1 MAFDLV
7 IDNARLRSQ
16 KEGLASIA
24 LEGATIAAIGRA
36 GEFEAP
42 RIIDAQGGLVTE
54 SFVNGHLHLDKVYT
68 LERAGQAALGEY
80 HQDNMCGAMT
90 AIERAADFKAAYD
103 ESWILPNVRKVC
115 DLALRH
121 GNTVIRAFAD
131 VDSKARLEGVKALLK
146 AREEYRGRVELQVVA
161 FPQDGVLREPEAEQ
175 LVEQAIEMGA
185 DVVGGIPW
193 IEFSTDDERD
203 CIARMFDIAVKHDR
217 DVSMLLDDVGD
228 VEERTLEMYCHKVIE
243 KGWQGR
249 VTAQH
254 CRAMA
259 LYGENYFRKLVALMK
274 KAGIGLVAD
283 PHTGP
288 LYARVRDL
296 AAAGIP
302 VALGQDDVADAYYP
316 FGECNMLQVAFLAV
330 HLMWMTTFEDMEL
343 LYDMVTWR
351 AAEVLGIR
359 GHRLEV
365 GGNADLVVLRDEDVY
380 HAIWHHRLPV
390 YVIKDGVIV
399 SESQSQG

>member
-1 MAFDLV
+1 MPFDLV
-7 IDNARLRSQ
+7 IDNARLRSRA
-16 KEGLASIA
+16 EGLASIA
-24 LEGATIAAIGRA
+24 LEGDTIAAIDDA
-36 GEFEAP
+36 GALSSESNV
-42 RIIDAQGGLVTE
+42 IDARGGLVTE

-68 LERAGQAALGEY
+68 LEMAGQAALGEY
-80 HQDNMCGAMT
+80 HQGGMCGAMT
-90 AIERAADFKAAYD
+90 AIERAADFKAQYD

-115 DLALRH
+115 DLALKH

-131 VDSKARLEGVKALLK
+131 VDSKAQLEGVKALLK
-146 AREEYRGRVELQVVA
+146 AREEYRGRVDLQVVA
-161 FPQDGVLREPEAEQ
+161 FPQDGVLREPEAEE
-175 LVEQAIEMGA
+175 LVEQAIQMGA

-193 IEFSTDDERD
+193 IEFSSEDERD
-203 CIARMFDIAVKHDR
+203 CISRMFDIAERYDK

-228 VEERTLEMYCHKVIE
+228 AEERTLEMYCHKAIE

-259 LYGENYFRKLVALMK
+259 LYGENYFRKLVVLMK
-274 KAGIGLVAD
+274 RAGVGLVAD

-316 FGECNMLQVAFLAV
+316 FGECNMLQIAFLAV

-343 LYDMVTWR
+343 LYDMITWR
-351 AAEVLGIR
+351 AADVLGIKR
-359 GHRLEV
+359 HRLEV
-365 GGNADLVVLRDEDVY
+365 GARADLVVLQDEDVY
-380 HAIWHHRLPV
+380 HAIWHHRPPA
-390 YVIKDGVIV
+390 YVIKNGMVV
-399 SESQSQG
+399 AEN